1 MIQNDE
7 SSPEVSAIPC
17 GACGA
22 KMLPFINTR
31 DYNRGVSAQEFHYG
45 RCPQCGLVS
54 LINVPSDLPGYYSPG
69 YYLLPASD
77 KVIER
82 SLAHERYKIDLVRR
96 FMTSGRLLEIGPS
109 WGAFCLLAKR
119 AGFSVEAI
127 EMDRD
132 CCAFLR
138 EKIGVRVVNSADES
152 AALSEVSQPDV
163 IAMWHVIEHLRD
175 PWSLLAQAAE
185 RLAPGG
191 IMVLATPNTEATQ
204 FRIFGRRWTHIDAPR
219 HVHLIPQGLL
229 RSKLKQLGLEELLIT
244 TRDAGSLG
252 WNTFGWSFS
261 LSSFTRSPALKRI
274 LRLAGRLPA
283 LLFSP
288 VERQE
293 GKGSAYTAIFRKPA
307 ANQ

>member
-1 MIQNDE
+1 
-7 SSPEVSAIPC
+7 
-17 GACGA
+17 
-22 KMLPFINTR
+22 MLPFIDTR
-31 DYNRGVSAQEFHYG
+31 DYNRGVSSQEFHYG

-54 LINVPSDLPGYYSPG
+54 LSNIPSDLANYYSPG

-77 KVIER
+77 KVVER
-82 SLAHERYKIDLVRR
+82 SLAHEHYKIDLVRR
-96 FMTSGRLLEIGPS
+96 FAKSGRLLEIGPS

-132 CCAFLR
+132 CCAFL
-138 EKIGVRVVNSADES
+138 EKKIGVRVVNSADEN
-152 AALSEVSQPDV
+152 AALNEISPLDV

-175 PWSLLAQAAE
+175 PWTLLEKAAE

-204 FRIFGRRWTHIDAPR
+204 FGVFGRRWTHIDAPR
-219 HVHLIPQGLL
+219 HVHLIPPALL
-229 RSKLKQLGLEELLIT
+229 RSKLKALGLEELLIT
-244 TRDAGSLG
+244 TRDPGSLG
-252 WNTFGWSFS
+252 WNSFGWSFS
-261 LSSFTRSPALKRI
+261 LSSFTRSATLKRF
-274 LRLAGRLPA
+274 LRLAGRIPA

-293 GKGSAYTAIFRKPA
+293 GKGSAYTAIFRKTA
-307 ANQ
+307 ANR